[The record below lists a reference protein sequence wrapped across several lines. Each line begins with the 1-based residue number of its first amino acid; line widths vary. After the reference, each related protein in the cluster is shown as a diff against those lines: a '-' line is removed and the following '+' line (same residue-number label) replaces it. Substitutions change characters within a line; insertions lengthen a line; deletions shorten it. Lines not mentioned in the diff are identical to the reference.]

1 MGSTTMAFKQILVSV
16 LLGCVAGQNTRTFP
30 SLFGN
35 SLNSLNSGVEQAA
48 SVSTTP
54 VPILKFLDVHN
65 NDGSYTYGYESADG
79 SFKIETRSVTGEVSG
94 KYGYID
100 ANGILKETTYGAGTE
115 SGFVPVVDGRE
126 YNPAANYAANNAPIA
141 TNSID
146 DQPTTSTVNSAPVS
160 VPRRQNSFGNLL
172 PLAQEST
179 HVLPLAQES
188 THVLPLAQEPTHTTQ
203 PTQFRARSFNSPR
216 TKTANGR
223 RVVLKKRVRKP
234 ARKIDNLPQLPQIIN
249 QQQQLPQINQQ
260 QQFSQLPQLQQ
271 RPQQQVSVAEQLRQR
286 QAQLDL
292 LNQQRADLARVQ
304 QRQQTQAGRL
314 PSRSESPRSFPGF
327 LPLSNPYVTDLN
339 LSAGTYTISY

>member
-16 LLGCVAGQNTRTFP
+16 LLGCVAGQNSRTFP
-30 SLFGN
+30 SLF
-35 SLNSLNSGVEQAA
+35 SNSLNSGVEEAT

-100 ANGILKETTYGAGTE
+100 ANGVLKETTYGAGTE

-172 PLAQEST
+172 PLAQDST
-179 HVLPLAQES
+179 HL
-188 THVLPLAQEPTHTTQ
+188 LPLAQEPS
-203 PTQFRARSFNSPR
+203 QFRARSFNSPR
-216 TKTANGR
+216 TKSVNGR

-234 ARKIDNLPQLPQIIN
+234 ARKINNLPQLPQIN
-249 QQQQLPQINQQ
+249 RQ

>member
-35 SLNSLNSGVEQAA
+35 SLNSLNIGVEQAA

-100 ANGILKETTYGAGTE
+100 
-115 SGFVPVVDGRE
+115 
-126 YNPAANYAANNAPIA
+126 
-141 TNSID
+141 
-146 DQPTTSTVNSAPVS
+146 DQPTSTINSAPVS

-179 HVLPLAQES
+179 HLLPLAQESTHLLPLAQES

-203 PTQFRARSFNSPR
+203 PTQFRAKSFNSPR
-216 TKTANGR
+216 TKTVNGR

-260 QQFSQLPQLQQ
+260 QQFSQPPQLQQ

>member
-100 ANGILKETTYGAGTE
+100 A
-115 SGFVPVVDGRE
+115 
-126 YNPAANYAANNAPIA
+126 
-141 TNSID
+141 
-146 DQPTTSTVNSAPVS
+146 QPTSTINSAPVS

-179 HVLPLAQES
+179 HLLPLAQES

-216 TKTANGR
+216 TKTVNGR

-260 QQFSQLPQLQQ
+260 QQFSQPPQLQQ

-339 LSAGTYTISY
+339 LSAGTYTI